1 MAHNS
6 TPQTIS
12 DFIKL
17 LTAAK
22 EQYGDLKVRRVHDCD
37 VHNEDEY
44 YEFEDVVVTAA
55 PKSLIRDNAYSDSE
69 TYFLFVV

>member
-1 MAHNS
+1 MARNS

-22 EQYGDLKVRRVHDCD
+22 EQYGDLKVRRVNDCE
-37 VHNEDEY
+37 VHNEEEY
-44 YEFEDVVVTAA
+44 YDFEDVVVTSQ
-55 PKSLIRDNAYSDSE
+55 PKSLIRDNAFNDTE